1 MESEMEESGTHS
13 TSTTSSLSVSA
24 SERNGLTVRDGPPA
38 DDCCPICFGSFSA
51 PCRGPCGHWYCGG
64 CIMEY
69 WNHVAAF
76 RPCKCPMCSSPIT
89 KLTPEPTL
97 SQQQD
102 ADIRDVLKNVRQY
115 NCLFAGGACGF
126 ILQVLQLPLF
136 VKRLLQAMMD
146 PDRPVAYLSRLRLI
160 AVFLGALY
168 TLSPFD
174 FLPRWR
180 YLDAID
186 LFDCS
191 AIALSFSLYFVGLYS
206 RRRRLRHLRQLA
218 PAPHFQVDM

>member
-1 MESEMEESGTHS
+1 MTTEMDGTH
-13 TSTTSSLSVSA
+13 TLSTTNNLI
-24 SERNGLTVRDGPPA
+24 VREGPPA

-76 RPCKCPMCSSPIT
+76 HPCKCPMCSRPIS
-89 KLTPEPTL
+89 KLTPESTL
-97 SQQQD
+97 SYQQD
-102 ADIRDVLKNVRQY
+102 PGIREVLRNVKQY

-126 ILQVLQLPLF
+126 I
-136 VKRLLQAMMD
+136 M
-146 PDRPVAYLSRLRLI
+146 
-160 AVFLGALY
+160 VFLGALY

-191 AIALSFSLYFVGLYS
+191 AIALSFSLYFVGLYT

-218 PAPHFQVDM
+218 PVPHFEVDM

>member
-1 MESEMEESGTHS
+1 MPAAMEESGTHTPPTPSSS
-13 TSTTSSLSVSA
+13 TVSHTQ
-24 SERNGLTVRDGPPA
+24 RNWLTVCEGPPA

-51 PCRGPCGHWYCGG
+51 PFHGPCGHWYCGG

-76 RPCKCPMCSSPIT
+76 RPCKCPMCSRPIT
-89 KLTPEPTL
+89 KLTPDANL
-97 SQQQD
+97 YQQQD
-102 ADIRDVLKNVRQY
+102 ASIHEILKSVRQY
-115 NCLFAGGACGF
+115 NCLFAGGAFGF

-146 PDRPVAYLSRLRLI
+146 PDRPVAYLSRLRLV
-160 AVFLGALY
+160 AVLLGALY

-180 YLDAID
+180 YIDAID

-191 AIALSFSLYFVGLYS
+191 VVALSFGMYFIGLYS
-206 RRRRLRHLRQLA
+206 RRRRLRRLRQTA
-218 PAPHFQVDM
+218 PQFRLDM